1 MRRRSLDRILSITGL
16 VMAVVLGVA
25 GALLM
30 WGGNVAHGTVARE
43 LTSQSIAF
51 DADAASLPPAL
62 ASYAGVAVVDGPT
75 AEAYA
80 QLINEHM
87 AGMADGRTY
96 AQVSGEWIA
105 GGMQDADLAQLRMTL
120 FMGETLRGMLLN
132 AYAFWTFGTI
142 AIIAAWAA
150 WIAGLVLLVLSIL
163 GFGHLRRTPESD
175 AVFEPRATVST

>member
-1 MRRRSLDRILSITGL
+1 MRRKSLDRILSITGL

-30 WGGNVAHGTVARE
+30 WGGNFAHDTVTRE

-51 DADAASLPPAL
+51 DADAASLPPEL

-80 QLINEHM
+80 QLINAHM
-87 AGMADGRTY
+87 AGMADGKTY
-96 AQVSGEWIA
+96 SQVSGEWIA
-105 GGMQDADLAQLRMTL
+105 GGRTDNDLAQLRMTL

-150 WIAGLVLLVLSIL
+150 WVAGALLLILSIL
-163 GFGHLRRTPESD
+163 GFGHLRRTTESD
-175 AVFEPRATVST
+175 AVFEPRASVSA